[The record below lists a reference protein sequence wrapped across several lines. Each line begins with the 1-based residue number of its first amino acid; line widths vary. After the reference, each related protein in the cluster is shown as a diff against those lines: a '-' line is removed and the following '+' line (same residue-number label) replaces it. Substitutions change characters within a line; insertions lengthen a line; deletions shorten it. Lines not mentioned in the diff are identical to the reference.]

1 MEKDSPV
8 QSGLEAH
15 QNPADLIQR
24 LRKVPFFQAFSDEA
38 MHEIAAI
45 TSEQVFQSRT
55 TVFREGDRGDALYI
69 IKSGRATICKRNRVG
84 VDVIIAT
91 LTDGAVIGDMA
102 LIDQQPRSATLTT
115 VFPTTFFIIKEADF
129 QHLLYTHREVTRG
142 TLVLLTERVRK
153 ANEKLI
159 DFALDS
165 HPDMVILTDTEY
177 RVTDINR
184 QAQSLLKIDPEKD
197 LAPGLTGKLQ
207 CLLEK
212 VRIQAQQR
220 NPFFM
225 ILMKPEKLFLW
236 VHINPLKN
244 HQGYLQG
251 YLIELRDITQARDSS
266 RRSLEIASFIIHR
279 LPLLI
284 EKMKSQGTPDSDIVG
299 MLPEQIGLH
308 RELNRQVNK
317 LIAFTDLEAGPLR
330 IQRSDL
336 NPDRLFSEI
345 INFHQFVMAEKKQAL
360 DCHLEFGEGKVF
372 ADEDWLRKLFTIL
385 LSNAVTYSDEGAVIA
400 IHTSQPI
407 PGKFRCRIQN
417 PTGFAVSEDDARRFF
432 DIAQQLE
439 DFESLRTTDFGLELP
454 LARHIIEAHNGRISI
469 EPGLEN
475 LFSVVLEF

>member
-1 MEKDSPV
+1 MVKESHLQATNEAQPSPD
-8 QSGLEAH
+8 
-15 QNPADLIQR
+15 DLIGR
-24 LRKVPFFQAFSDEA
+24 LRKVPFFQSFSDEA
-38 MHEIAAI
+38 MREIAAI
-45 TSEQVFQSRT
+45 TSEQVFPSRT
-55 TVFREGDRGDALYI
+55 EIFREGDRGDALYV

-84 VDVIIAT
+84 VDVVIAT
-91 LTDGAVIGDMA
+91 LTEGAIIGDMA
-102 LIDQQPRSATLTT
+102 LIDQQPRSATLNTI
-115 VFPTTFFIIKEADF
+115 FPTTFYIIKEADF
-129 QHLLYTHREVTRG
+129 QRLLYSHREVTKG
-142 TLVLLTERVRK
+142 TLVLLTDRVRR

-165 HPDMVILTDTEY
+165 HPDMVILTDTDY

-184 QAQSLLKIDPEKD
+184 QAQLLLKIDPEKN
-197 LAPGLTGKLQ
+197 LSNGLVGKLQ

-212 VRIQAQQR
+212 VRIQAQER

-236 VHINPLKN
+236 VHVNPLKN
-244 HQGYLQG
+244 HQGFLQG

-284 EKMKSQGTPDSDIVG
+284 EKMKTQGTPDVEIAG
-299 MLPEQIGLH
+299 LLPEQSGLH

-336 NPDRLFSEI
+336 NPDELVSEI
-345 INFHQFVMAEKKQAL
+345 INFHQFVMAEKQQSL
-360 DCHLEFGEGKVF
+360 DCHLEFGEGKIF

-385 LSNAVTYSDEGAVIA
+385 LSNAITYSVEGSVIA
-400 IHTSQPI
+400 IHTSQPQ
-407 PGKFRCRIQN
+407 PGRFRCRIQN
-417 PTGFAVSEDDARRFF
+417 PTDFAVSEENARRFF
-432 DIAQQLE
+432 DIAKQLE

-454 LARHIIEAHNGRISI
+454 LARHIIEAHNGRITI

-475 LFSVVLEF
+475 LFSVVFEL